1 MARYWLTILEGPQ
14 KGTEI
19 DLVKEVIVV
28 GRHPDCDININDPE
42 VSRKQFILRKNNDEY
57 WIEDLGSTNG
67 TVVNGRPA
75 PALYRLRNNSKINLG
90 ANVMLVFRKELP
102 KEVLPKPAE
111 VKTQPNKVEKLVD
124 GDPPPVIKRQ
134 KKIAPVVEEKKQQET
149 NWWAWGCFGFL
160 LILVIAAVA
169 TLYYIDAN
177 FLWCDIFGAWLP
189 GCY

>member
-1 MARYWLTILEGPQ
+1 MTRYWLTILEGPQ
-14 KGTEI
+14 KGNDI
-19 DLVKEVIVV
+19 DLVEEKIVV

-42 VSRKQFILRKNNDEY
+42 ISRNHFTLTKKNDEY

-75 PALYRLRNNSKINLG
+75 PKLYYLRDNCRINLG
-90 ANVMLVFRKELP
+90 ANVTLVFHKEMP
-102 KEVLPKPAE
+102 KLEQVA
-111 VKTQPNKVEKLVD
+111 TQLSRVERLVTEK
-124 GDPPPVIKRQ
+124 PPPVIKR
-134 KKIAPVVEEKKQQET
+134 KKKEPVVEEKKERET
-149 NWWAWGCFGFL
+149 NWWTWGCFGFV
-160 LILVIAAVA
+160 LILVIAAVV